1 MEDAKILK
9 RSVAQIGERLMIA
22 LDKDWCRQHGIKK
35 GDELDVVVVQSG
47 FLVLR
52 PGGEANICP
61 TCHYSYCNCACD
73 KEF

>member
-35 GDELDVVVVQSG
+35 GDELDIAIVPSG
-47 FLVLR
+47 FCVM
-52 PGGEANICP
+52 PP
-61 TCHYSYCNCACD
+61 T
-73 KEF
+73 KEEEK